1 MKKWTIANTEARYML
16 DKATVKLWVYDNGEG
31 GAWYAT
37 INNGVQHE
45 RVIELGF
52 GIEAVSE
59 LITALLNKAEHYD
72 TISTR
77 CKRTAERHAAIATS
91 AAFSDMAAAITHETT
106 CASIMSLY
114 DWLVSKDF

>member
-1 MKKWTIANTEARYML
+1 MMWTIANAEARYML
-16 DKATVKLWVYDNGEG
+16 DKATVKLSLYDNGEG

-45 RVIELGF
+45 HVIELDF

-59 LITALLNKAEHYD
+59 LITALMTKAEHYD
-72 TISTR
+72 TIATR

-91 AAFSDMAAAITHETT
+91 AAFSDMAAAITNETT
-106 CASIMSLY
+106 HMGIVSLY
-114 DWLVSKDF
+114 MWLEARGF